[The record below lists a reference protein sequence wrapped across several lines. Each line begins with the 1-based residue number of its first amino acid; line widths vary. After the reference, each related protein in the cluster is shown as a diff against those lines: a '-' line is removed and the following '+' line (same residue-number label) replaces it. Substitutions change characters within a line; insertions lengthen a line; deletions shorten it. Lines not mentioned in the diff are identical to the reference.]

1 MHPPPD
7 KLELVEEL
15 GLAASLSIFLCTLG
29 ETLLMNDLIEQSWA
43 KTQKVNRNYLDR
55 AFPPKSSE

>member
-7 KLELVEEL
+7 NLELVEEL
-15 GLAASLSIFLCTLG
+15 GLAASLSIFLFTLG

>member
-1 MHPPPD
+1 MHPLPD
-7 KLELVEEL
+7 NLELVEEL
-15 GLAASLSIFLCTLG
+15 GLAASLSIFLFTLG